1 MPANLLIFD
10 ADYVAELTGRM
21 KTACQLMAEAVSSL
35 KSASNHDKW
44 KCKERSRI
52 LEDFGRL
59 NEKLGRLDTGVNA
72 TTKALGESV
81 SQFAMLESKYNSQAE
96 TLSDELTSN
105 HGYSATVR
113 TEGGSSSQSGNSA
126 QSSAQAGQAQTT
138 TSDAGK
144 SEVSEIAEKS
154 SGGNGGRGQGHGSNG
169 VASAIAGRIPGKMMP
184 SSNGTGT
191 NTGRAQS
198 AGTEGG
204 IMNVNL
210 PVTHIPDSPDS
221 AAKGTKDTREIAQA
235 AVTSVAYTMT
245 AALRS
250 NNKAAAPTLAEAY
263 NAGRTIFENSTAI
276 IASPTQPHT
285 NERLAMAS
293 GLVNLAGI
301 NLQEAS
307 SSAESVSVSSSF
319 SDSAGS
325 LLEAIPEDAGEFRQV
340 LGALTGKSSSDV
352 SVSAA
357 SSSSGGS
364 FFDKILEALKNTASG
379 DMSSAASSGT
389 SSLFESSPVME
400 FLGNFM
406 MG

>member
-1 MPANLLIFD
+1 
-10 ADYVAELTGRM
+10 
-21 KTACQLMAEAVSSL
+21 
-35 KSASNHDKW
+35 
-44 KCKERSRI
+44 
-52 LEDFGRL
+52 
-59 NEKLGRLDTGVNA
+59 
-72 TTKALGESV
+72 
-81 SQFAMLESKYNSQAE
+81 
-96 TLSDELTSN
+96 
-105 HGYSATVR
+105 
-113 TEGGSSSQSGNSA
+113 
-126 QSSAQAGQAQTT
+126 
-138 TSDAGK
+138 
-144 SEVSEIAEKS
+144 
-154 SGGNGGRGQGHGSNG
+154 
-169 VASAIAGRIPGKMMP
+169 
-184 SSNGTGT
+184 
-191 NTGRAQS
+191 
-198 AGTEGG
+198 
-204 IMNVNL
+204 MNVNL